1 MIHKIVANI
10 YLFFQLYFEDW
21 PLGGTNKR
29 VQKEFHKLLLDVPT
43 CRYTVTV
50 LSCRKIRIGY
60 KGTSNHKRKSSCGQ
74 PIVISLPHSVI

>member
-43 CRYTVTV
+43 CRYSIV
-50 LSCRKIRIGY
+50 LQENQDRVQGDFQS
-60 KGTSNHKRKSSCGQ
+60 
-74 PIVISLPHSVI
+74 